1 MNHKWIVGK
10 NPKFILSVKSPK
22 QQLVEI
28 FLTFINFIRF
38 KSWLHTSNHNQ
49 SYFLLLCY
57 YNIMYMITTWP
68 HWFETIL
75 LSDYYYLYHEN
86 LIYTLSA
93 LVSFY
98 CRSTHNTTPTDQ
110 TKCQKIF
117 ILHAYQFLNQFLCL
131 EKEIAKI
138 FPCKK
143 LTPSLHR
150 RRAAV
155 AVIPYT
161 IPKQYLHST

>member
-28 FLTFINFIRF
+28 CLTFINFIRF

-75 LSDYYYLYHEN
+75 LSDYYYLYHEKFN
-86 LIYTLSA
+86 LYFKCTCFFLLQVNTQYHTNRPNKVSKNFHLARISVSEPIFMSWKGNSQDFPMQEA
-93 LVSFY
+93 DSLVAP
-98 CRSTHNTTPTDQ
+98 STG
-110 TKCQKIF
+110 C
-117 ILHAYQFLNQFLCL
+117 C
-131 EKEIAKI
+131 
-138 FPCKK
+138 CC
-143 LTPSLHR
+143 
-150 RRAAV
+150 
-155 AVIPYT
+155 YT
-161 IPKQYLHST
+161 IYYT